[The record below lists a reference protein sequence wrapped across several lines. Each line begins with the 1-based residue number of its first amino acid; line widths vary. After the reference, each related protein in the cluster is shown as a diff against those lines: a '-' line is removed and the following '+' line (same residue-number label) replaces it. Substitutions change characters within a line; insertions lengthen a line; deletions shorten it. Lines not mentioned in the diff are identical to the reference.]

1 VYAGSPLPVNPTPFE
16 VSLAAIPG
24 LRARAGVE
32 LARYTTFRIGGPAR
46 LLAEVSSQRALSA
59 VLRVARVA
67 GISVQPLGLGS
78 NVLIPDLGLECVVVR
93 LVGGLRGQ
101 RIHGSMVWA
110 GAGLPLG
117 QLARRTAQRGLL
129 GLEALSGFP
138 STVGGAVF
146 MNAGCY
152 GTEIK
157 DVLVAATVLDA
168 DGRRRRM
175 SVVELEP
182 GYRSTILQRTGG
194 FIASALFRL
203 RPGDGVAALARID
216 ELNAKRWASLPSG
229 VPNAGSIFKNPP
241 GDFAGRLIEA
251 CGLKGRRIGGAE
263 ISEKHANVI
272 VNRGG
277 ASAND
282 VLDLMIEAYRA
293 VRAQYG
299 VALAPEI
306 VLTGSLRRRWN
317 EVVSG

>member
-1 VYAGSPLPVNPTPFE
+1 LPVNPTQFAA
-16 VSLAAIPG
+16 SLAAIPG
-24 LRARAGVE
+24 LEVRTGVG

-46 LLAEVSSQRALSA
+46 YFVEVPSQRALSA
-59 VLRVARVA
+59 LLRAARA
-67 GISVQPLGLGS
+67 QGLPVQPLGLGS
-78 NVLIPDLGLECVVVR
+78 NVLIPEEGLEAVVAR
-93 LVGGLRGQ
+93 LVGGLR
-101 RIHGSMVWA
+101 RLRVHGAMVWA

-117 QLARRTAQRGLL
+117 QLARRTARRGLL

-152 GTEIK
+152 GAEIK
-157 DVLVAATVLDA
+157 DGLVAATVLDA
-168 DGRRRRM
+168 DGRRHRM
-175 SVVELEP
+175 SVAELEP
-182 GYRSTILQRTGG
+182 AYRSTILQRTGG
-194 FIASALFRL
+194 FVAAALFRL

-251 CGLKGRRIGGAE
+251 GGLKGCRIGGAE

-277 ASAND
+277 ATAND
-282 VLDLMIEAYRA
+282 VLDLMLKVARA
-293 VRAQYG
+293 VETKDG
-299 VALAPEI
+299 VRLVPEI
-306 VLTGSLRRRWN
+306 VLAGSLRERWN
-317 EVVSG
+317 RALSG

>member
-1 VYAGSPLPVNPTPFE
+1 LPVNPNSFE
-16 VSLAAIPG
+16 PSLAAVPG
-24 LRARAGVE
+24 LRVRANVP
-32 LARYTTFRIGGPAR
+32 LAPYTTFRIGGPAR
-46 LLAEVSSQRALSA
+46 YLVEVSSQGALAGLLRTAHSHGIRA
-59 VLRVARVA
+59 
-67 GISVQPLGLGS
+67 QPLGLGS
-78 NVLIPDLGLECVVVR
+78 NVLFPDEGLDCAAVR
-93 LVGGLRGQ
+93 LTGGLRGF
-101 RIHGSMVWA
+101 RVRGPLVWA

-117 QLARRTAQRGLL
+117 QLARRLAQRGLL

-152 GTEIK
+152 GAEIK
-157 DVLVAATVLDA
+157 DVLLAVTVLDA
-168 DGRRRRM
+168 AGNRRRLT
-175 SVVELEP
+175 VGELEP
-182 GYRSTILQRTGG
+182 GYRSTTLQRDGG

-203 RPGDGVAALARID
+203 RPGDGTAALARID

-251 CGLKGRRIGGAE
+251 CGLKGRRAGGAE
-263 ISEKHANVI
+263 ISQKHANVI

-277 ASAND
+277 ASARD
-282 VLDLMIEAYRA
+282 VLDLMIEAFRA
-293 VRAQYG
+293 VWAENG
-299 VALAPEI
+299 VALVPEI